1 MKTIN
6 YVLLLIGIIGFFTC
20 YSQTNTNKPPIKI
33 WDKTFGGND
42 DDFPQTPQS
51 IIATPDGNFI
61 VVGYSSSVAKIDRI
75 DNNKG
80 LWLMK
85 INGEGKK
92 IWDKSF
98 DDGEIVN
105 SSIICVNDGFIIAG
119 AIITGYY
126 NGRNTSDYWIAKFNN
141 NGIKLWNK
149 TFKGSMNSS
158 NTPNSIITT
167 KSGEIIIAGSSNSK
181 ITNDKTSDNFDYS
194 DLWILKLDS
203 NGLKIWDKTVS
214 KKNSFDYPQMMIDS
228 KDGGFLVL
236 GMSITSEENIWIVKF
251 DGLGEIIWDKI
262 FEAKQ
267 ARNEVRDIVMAHD
280 GGFVIAGTSSANIA
294 GDKTEISKGQNDYW
308 IIKINSS
315 GQKIWD
321 KTFGGDRFDRP
332 FSILNTSDKGYIIIG
347 SSESSI
353 SGDKTEANKGLS
365 DLWLIKISSNGQ
377 KIWDKSIGGNK
388 NDSPCTVLKTSERK
402 FIILGSSE
410 SDISGDKSEKSRGG
424 TDYWLVKLGFQ

>member
-267 ARNEVRDIVMAHD
+267 A
-280 GGFVIAGTSSANIA
+280 
-294 GDKTEISKGQNDYW
+294 
-308 IIKINSS
+308 
-315 GQKIWD
+315 
-321 KTFGGDRFDRP
+321 
-332 FSILNTSDKGYIIIG
+332 
-347 SSESSI
+347 
-353 SGDKTEANKGLS
+353 
-365 DLWLIKISSNGQ
+365 
-377 KIWDKSIGGNK
+377 
-388 NDSPCTVLKTSERK
+388 
-402 FIILGSSE
+402 
-410 SDISGDKSEKSRGG
+410 
-424 TDYWLVKLGFQ
+424 